1 MTIPNTNRPVIHKGL
16 NGVVVD
22 STSISDV
29 DPTIT
34 SLTYRGYPVQELATE
49 CSFEEVAYLLWNGE
63 LPDPGEL
70 SLFSQ
75 RERTSR
81 SIDPRL
87 QDLIFSM
94 PENCHPMD
102 VLRTAVSWLGA
113 RDQNHDVHQSGLSL
127 LAKLPTVV
135 AYDLRRR
142 RGADV
147 IAPSRDR
154 GVASNFLYMC
164 FGDGPES
171 PATNFYDVEA
181 FDRSL
186 TLYAEHSFNAST
198 FTARVISSTLSDVY
212 SAITGA
218 VGALKGPLHGGAN
231 EAVMEAMLEIG
242 DPDRAADWVRAQVD
256 AGNKIMG
263 FGHRVYRT
271 GDSRVPTMEESMR
284 RIAASHGG
292 ETWVQMYDAM
302 AEAMEERTGILPN
315 LDFPAGPLYHMLGID
330 IPFFTPIFVLARTVG
345 WTAHIAEQYAD
356 NSLIRPL
363 SNYVG
368 PGRREINPQA
378 AA

>member
-154 GVASNFLYMC
+154 GIASNFLYMC

>member
-22 STSISDV
+22 STAISDV
-29 DPTIT
+29 DPTIN

-49 CSFEEVAYLLWNGE
+49 CSFEEVAFLLWNGE
-63 LPDPGEL
+63 LPDPNEL
-70 SLFSQ
+70 SAFAQ

-81 SIDPRL
+81 NIDPRL
-87 QDLIFSM
+87 QDLILSL

-102 VLRTAVSWLGA
+102 VLRTAVSWLGT
-113 RDQNHDVHQSGLSL
+113 RDQNNDAHQAGLSL

-142 RGADV
+142 RGAD
-147 IAPSRDR
+147 IIPPSRDR
-154 GVASNFLYMC
+154 GIASNFLYMC

-171 PATNFYDVEA
+171 PATNFHDVEA

-212 SAITGA
+212 SAVTGA

-231 EAVMEAMLEIG
+231 EAVMEAMFEIG
-242 DPDRAADWVRAQVD
+242 DPDQAADWVHEQVD

-284 RIAASHGG
+284 RIARTHNG

-302 AEAMEERTGILPN
+302 ATAMEERTGILPN
-315 LDFPAGPLYHMLGID
+315 LDFPAGPLYYMLGID

-345 WTAHIAEQYAD
+345 WTAHIAEQYED
-356 NSLIRPL
+356 NALIRPL

-368 PGRREINPQA
+368 PGRREVNPQA

>member
-102 VLRTAVSWLGA
+102 VLRTAISWLGA

-154 GVASNFLYMC
+154 GIASNFLYMC
-164 FGDGPES
+164 FGDDPES

>member
-154 GVASNFLYMC
+154 GIASNFLYMC
-164 FGDGPES
+164 FGDDPES

>member
-29 DPTIT
+29 DPTIN

-154 GVASNFLYMC
+154 GIASNFLYMC

>member
-22 STSISDV
+22 STAISDV
-29 DPTIT
+29 DPTIN

-49 CSFEEVAYLLWNGE
+49 CAFEEVAYLLWNGE
-63 LPDPGEL
+63 LPDPNEL
-70 SLFSQ
+70 SAFAQ

-81 SIDPRL
+81 NIDPRL
-87 QDLIFSM
+87 QDLIFSL

-102 VLRTAVSWLGA
+102 VLRTAVSWLGT
-113 RDQNHDVHQSGLSL
+113 RDQNNDAHQAGLSL

-142 RGADV
+142 RGAD
-147 IAPSRDR
+147 IIPPSRDR
-154 GVASNFLYMC
+154 GIASNFLYMC

-171 PATNFYDVEA
+171 PATNFHDVEA

-198 FTARVISSTLSDVY
+198 FTARVISSTLADVY
-212 SAITGA
+212 SAVTGA

-231 EAVMEAMLEIG
+231 EAVMEAMFEIG
-242 DPDRAADWVRAQVD
+242 DPDQAADWVHEQVD

-284 RIAASHGG
+284 RIARTHNG

-302 AEAMEERTGILPN
+302 ATAMEERTGILPN
-315 LDFPAGPLYHMLGID
+315 LDFPAGPLYYMLGID
-330 IPFFTPIFVLARTVG
+330 VPFFTPIFVLARTVG
-345 WTAHIAEQYAD
+345 WTAHIAEQYED
-356 NSLIRPL
+356 NALIRPL

-368 PGRREINPQA
+368 PGRREVNPQA